1 MMVTLSKSLSRI
13 NASATI
19 TMSALA
25 NKLKSEGKDIISLSA
40 GEPDFGTPKHIQ
52 EAAIEAI
59 KAGKTKYTDPDGMP
73 ELKDAISQKFLEEN
87 NLKYLPSQ
95 ISVGTGGK
103 QILYNALMA
112 TLNANDEVIIPAPY
126 WVSYP
131 DMVKLAGGIPK
142 IVKTVSEN
150 NYKLQ
155 PNDLRAAISD
165 KTKWLIFNSP
175 SNPTGAAYSA
185 EELKMLTDVLL
196 EFPKVNILSD
206 DIYEHL
212 TFDDFNFV
220 TPVEVEPK
228 LYDRTV
234 TCNGVSKGYAMTG
247 WRIGYAGGPKKIIS
261 AMRKIQ
267 SQSTS
272 NPCTISQWAA
282 LAALTGPKDFIR
294 ENKYIFEERRNL
306 VVNELSTID
315 GISCPIPNGAFYVY
329 PDISKLIGKKTRSG
343 NVISNDEQFALS
355 LLEEKN
361 VAVVFGAAFGLSPNF
376 RISFARS
383 MDELQTACDRI
394 SSFCNNL
401 VD

>member
-1 MMVTLSKSLSRI
+1 MISNRVNNIKPSLTI
-13 NASATI
+13 ATN
-19 TMSALA
+19 MKAQE
-25 NKLKSEGKDIISLSA
+25 LKRAGKDVIVLAA
-40 GEPDFGTPKHIQ
+40 GEPDFDTPDHIKS
-52 EAAIEAI
+52 AAIEAI
-59 KAGKTKYTDPDGMP
+59 NKGFTKYVPGKGTPD
-73 ELKDAISQKFLEEN
+73 LQVAIQKKFQRDN
-87 NLKYLPSQ
+87 NLDYELGN
-95 ISVGTGGK
+95 ITVGVGGK
-103 QILYNALMA
+103 HIIYNAFSA
-112 TLNANDEVIIPAPY
+112 TINQGDEVIIPAPY

-155 PNDLRAAISD
+155 PNELRAAISD

-282 LAALTGPKDFIR
+282 LAALTGPKDFIH

-306 VVNELSTID
+306 VVKELSTID

-376 RISFARS
+376 RISFATS

-394 SSFCNNL
+394 SSFCKNL